1 MSTLNKIKSVKLCLI
16 SHPDNE
22 QDSEFADRISNLEE
36 IEANFSEMFEMLKML
51 YDENALEYQFD
62 RDAVKQLLT
71 KITEQ

>member
-16 SHPDNE
+16 AHPDNE